1 MCIKEYYP
9 ATKKNE
15 IMRFAATRMGLEVI
29 ILSEV
34 REGQILY
41 GTASVWDLKYDASE
55 LVCETDSDSQT
66 RSTGLWLQEASG
78 GGRVGSLGSQACG
91 CRRRV
96 EEGGSGA

>member
-1 MCIKEYYP
+1 MSIKEYNP

-34 REGQILY
+34 REGQIPH
-41 GTASVWDLKYDASE
+41 GAASVWDLKYDANE

-78 GGRVGSLGSQACG
+78 GG
-91 CRRRV
+91 
-96 EEGGSGA
+96 SGA